1 MGKGGGM
8 TADKSIAS
16 RVRALDVLAVLLFL
30 VFPLGLVF
38 HKIVRVGYDIQS
50 LLPVETY
57 KVSLSMTC
65 TGHGDSLWVRTYLPQ
80 QDARVMLSAEK
91 VASDLPGHLERFSD
105 DNRIGEW
112 HGGTIDGARSIR
124 VEYTAYGQHVRY
136 DLDAGIPVPGPPP
149 ERRDPFL
156 APTAAIQVDD
166 ADIGALAEKLAPTG
180 SSLDAGLR
188 AMHDYCQKLG
198 YVDFKGETDALT
210 ALRLGEASCNGKS
223 RLFVALARHQG
234 LPARLVGGLILE
246 PGVKRTSHQWAEV
259 RVGPH
264 WIPYCPTNGHV
275 ARIPANYLPLYHGD
289 QVLFAHSTD
298 INFRYKFAIERGSAI
313 RPETM
318 AKAGA
323 DPLNLLSIW
332 TTFARAGI
340 PLELLKVV
348 LMIPLGAL
356 VIVILRNVIGLET
369 FGTFLPALI
378 AVASRDTGL
387 GWGLVSFVALILLVF
402 LVRLVI
408 ARFQL
413 LHLPHMAILLTFV
426 IIFILLIAVLGV
438 RMGSLDLAKVSL
450 FPLAIMAITTERFSI
465 MVEEEGA
472 RRTIGVALMTVFS
485 ISACYFV
492 MNALTFQILFMSF
505 PELLLVVI
513 FLDLWLGRWMGL
525 RVLEYWR
532 FRKLLTAH

>member
-1 MGKGGGM
+1 M
-8 TADKSIAS
+8 ASENPRLS
-16 RVRALDVLAVLLFL
+16 RVRAWDVLAVVLFL
-30 VFPLGLVF
+30 VLPLGLVF
-38 HKIVRVGYDIQS
+38 HKIARVGYDIQS
-50 LLPVETY
+50 LLPVENY
-57 KVSLSMTC
+57 KIELAMTC

-80 QDARVMLSAEK
+80 QDTRVTLSGEK
-91 VASDLPGHLERFSD
+91 LTSDLPGHLERFSG
-105 DNRIGEW
+105 DNRSGEW
-112 HGGTIDGARSIR
+112 HGGAVDGARAIR
-124 VEYTAYGQHVRY
+124 IEYTAYAQHVRY
-136 DLDAGIPVPGPPP
+136 DLDTGIRVPGPPAD
-149 ERRDPFL
+149 RRDPLL
-156 APTAAIQVDD
+156 ASTPSIQADD
-166 ADIGALAEKLAPTG
+166 PEVAALAEKLCPTG
-180 SSLDAGLR
+180 TSLDAGLR
-188 AMHDYCQKLG
+188 AIHEYCQQLD

-234 LPARLVGGLILE
+234 VPARLVGGLILE

-259 RVGPH
+259 RLGPH
-264 WIPYCPTNGHV
+264 WIPYCATNGHV
-275 ARIPANYLPLYHGD
+275 ASIPANYLPLYHGD
-289 QVLFAHSTD
+289 QALFAHSTD
-298 INFRYKFAIERGSAI
+298 INFRYKFTIERSSTI

-402 LVRLVI
+402 AVRLAI
-408 ARFQL
+408 SRFQL

-426 IIFILLIAVLGV
+426 IIFILMIAVLGV
-438 RMGSLDLAKVSL
+438 HMGSLDLARISL

-465 MVEEEGA
+465 MMEEEGP
-472 RRTIGVALMTVFS
+472 RRTLHVGLMTLFS

-513 FLDLWLGRWMGL
+513 FLDMWLGRWMGL

-532 FRKLLTAH
+532 FRKLLAVR